1 MNICS
6 ANISTISNPLVPQS
20 FLQSRSSI
28 RPSAPSSLTAK
39 LAQPTSR
46 PSAVPAR
53 QKIWERDNYGWKRG
67 YYLTNISLRRPREW
81 LSKGW
86 SGERG
91 GRIGEARGYSYTSG
105 PIKYN
110 SSVQHWLIS
119 QRGGNS
125 FRVFKSSFPTLFSKE
140 KHPIARISRGG
151 ARSNILLPSEE
162 I

>member
-1 MNICS
+1 LEARILFNQHF
-6 ANISTISNPLVPQS
+6 A
-20 FLQSRSSI
+20 
-28 RPSAPSSLTAK
+28 
-39 LAQPTSR
+39 AQTEG
-46 PSAVPAR
+46 VDE
-53 QKIWERDNYGWKRG
+53 QRG
-67 YYLTNISLRRPREW
+67 GRGGGEGRR
-81 LSKGW
+81 
-86 SGERG
+86 

-125 FRVFKSSFPTLFSKE
+125 FRVFKSSLPTLFSKE

-151 ARSNILLPSEE
+151 ARSNILLPPEE